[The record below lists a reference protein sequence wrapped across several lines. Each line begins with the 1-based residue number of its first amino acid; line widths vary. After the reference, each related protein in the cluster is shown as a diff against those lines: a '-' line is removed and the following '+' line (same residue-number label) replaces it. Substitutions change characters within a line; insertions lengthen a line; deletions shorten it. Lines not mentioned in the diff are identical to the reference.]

1 MAIRVLVIPGSTRDG
16 SFNRKLAHI
25 GKAALQRSGADVS
38 LLDLRELALPL
49 YDGDLEA
56 RAGLPEGAVHLRE
69 LLKGNDAL
77 MFASPEYN
85 GSLSGVLKNALDW
98 ASRPHAGEPG
108 GLPYQGKVAAL
119 MAASPGALGGLRALQ
134 HLRQV
139 LQSLS
144 VLVVSEQFALSKAG
158 EAFAADG
165 SLKEPR
171 QLETIESIAR
181 RLVDV
186 TERLKR

>member
-25 GKAALQRSGADVS
+25 GKGALERCAAETNF
-38 LLDLRELALPL
+38 LDLRELALPL

-56 RAGLPEGAVHLRE
+56 KTGLPDGAVRLRE
-69 LLKGNDAL
+69 LLKGHDAL

-139 LQSLS
+139 LQSLG
-144 VLVVSEQFALSKAG
+144 VLVLTEQLALPKAG
-158 EAFAADG
+158 EAFAANG